1 MHEHAPCLA
10 AAFQGRPPNENQQT
24 EPRTSSRLFWIF
36 RAPKLTSLADHIPD
50 PQAQISLVKPPRE
63 ASESEQIVR
72 LETEV
77 LKSYG
82 MDPEKEAADD
92 FWAKIG
98 ELIAMVL
105 LEFIKLRDMVVT
117 ALAL

>member
-1 MHEHAPCLA
+1 MHKHAPFLA
-10 AAFQGRPPNENQQT
+10 AGLQGRPPDENQQT

-50 PQAQISLVKPPRE
+50 AQAQRSLVRPPRE
-63 ASESEQIVR
+63 ASASEQIVR
-72 LETEV
+72 LETEA

-82 MDPEKEAADD
+82 IDPEKEAADD

-98 ELIAMVL
+98 ELVAMVL
-105 LEFIKLRDMVVT
+105 LEFIKLRDMVGT